1 MKIFSLL
8 EMKLALRLRSGQA
21 MKQTAAVSIGI
32 LGLNEDFVQ
41 MNEIMGYENTQKYLE
56 LLIKL
61 VFLQSNL
68 SKL

>member
-32 LGLNEDFVQ
+32 LGLNVNFVQ
-41 MNEIMGYENTQKYLE
+41 LNEIMGYENTQNIWSY
-56 LLIKL
+56 
-61 VFLQSNL
+61 
-68 SKL
+68 